1 VSVTQVVMT
10 DTLARPYPSSPET
23 CSAGLSAYHSFM
35 ASRTKPL
42 LAVGNEVEWARIN
55 EEEARQEAESAASLS
70 LPERL
75 EFGQRLCDQAF
86 ELVNAMR
93 ASGHGSGRDPRS

>member
-1 VSVTQVVMT
+1 MVMT
-10 DTLARPYPSSPET
+10 DTLTRPYRSSPET
-23 CSAGLSAYHSFM
+23 CSAGPSAYHPSM

-42 LAVGNEVEWARIN
+42 LAVGNEAEWAEIN

-86 ELVNAMR
+86 ELVNAMQ
-93 ASGHGSGRDPRS
+93 ASGHGCGRDPRS